1 VGDRGIGNG
10 SGTRELV
17 QYPNGITG
25 LYDNDATI
33 FAPKGTIIWNNKQ
46 TEEILAKNPQ
56 FSTGTVGG
64 SGTTKKTAPKK
75 EKKGFFG
82 TLADIASNVWDFIK
96 EPSTVLNTIIDE
108 VSPDFSGLKGF
119 AGTLVKGGFDF
130 FKGKALDWITGIFK
144 DNEGGNVDGSSILS
158 KPIYQTFGRYKGNIG
173 FNGGKHYGVDTGH
186 KFDPVLSPTAGKVTR
201 RWTDY
206 GGGNSL
212 QITSDKYIWWFM

>member
-1 VGDRGIGNG
+1 KLGNSMGSKLEDVVNGVIGGLNSILSKLGIDGIKEINIPKFSTGTGRGSLTRNGAIAQDTLATVGDKGIGNG

-108 VSPDFSGLKGF
+108 VSPDFSGLKG
-119 AGTLVKGGFDF
+119 
-130 FKGKALDWITGIFK
+130 
-144 DNEGGNVDGSSILS
+144 
-158 KPIYQTFGRYKGNIG
+158 
-173 FNGGKHYGVDTGH
+173 
-186 KFDPVLSPTAGKVTR
+186 
-201 RWTDY
+201 
-206 GGGNSL
+206 
-212 QITSDKYIWWFM
+212 